1 MPILSENSDKM
12 ASFYQNWLRKNNE
25 ENRRALN
32 RIKQP
37 VVQLQVSDLPM
48 DVDSTNVTPSTLQ
61 GADLPIASTS
71 SAPSTFVN
79 QVASTSKDIQPQ
91 SVSDIVYEKDGLQL
105 LVERGM
111 FQRQKKFSLQ
121 DHLFYIKIRQVD
133 ENKRSPLLRD
143 LLTFLEIGF
152 KHVLQSVSK
161 FYNKDD
167 HNVAFLA
174 LFQTPMI
181 TALNSGH

>member
-1 MPILSENSDKM
+1 M

-25 ENRRALN
+25 ENKRALN
-32 RIKQP
+32 FMNKPNLPHSNVQP
-37 VVQLQVSDLPM
+37 QITLNADVQ
-48 DVDSTNVTPSTLQ
+48 STTPTPASSTSQQPIPSTST
-61 GADLPIASTS
+61 ATTFINPIASS
-71 SAPSTFVN
+71 
-79 QVASTSKDIQPQ
+79 SKDIQPQ
-91 SVSDIVYEKDGLQL
+91 TVSDIVYEKDGLQL

-121 DHLFYIKIRQVD
+121 DHLFYIKIRQVN
-133 ENKRSPLLRD
+133 ENKRSPLLKD

-152 KHVLQSVSK
+152 KYVLQSVSK
-161 FYNKDD
+161 FYNKED
-167 HNVAFLA
+167 HNIAFLA